1 MSRRGLGFHSFF
13 LPKVARL
20 PNTIFDLKM
29 SDQTHQVMFVELEEV
44 ETAVETYKL
53 SFKLQT
59 HKLLV
64 VNAMKEKKRKISTCC
79 HAEN

>member
-44 ETAVETYKL
+44 GTAAHHHN
-53 SFKLQT
+53 LQV
-59 HKLLV
+59 KF
-64 VNAMKEKKRKISTCC
+64 
-79 HAEN
+79 